1 VVPWLHYSIFSK
13 GRSMHPRTTRT
24 ATIAAALV
32 VAAGI
37 GAGGGAATYAAL
49 SDEGAGTR
57 TVISS
62 PTAAE
67 SPQPAASTSE
77 SKSVSEIYE
86 QTYKSVVEITS
97 ISSQSTP
104 FGQEEQARGQGSGF
118 VYDAEGHIVTN
129 QHVVDGAETV
139 SVRFWDGST
148 YDGTVVGS
156 DPSTDL
162 AVIKVEAPAN
172 VLEPLAL
179 GKSDD
184 LTVGETVVALGSPF
198 GLEGTVT
205 SGIVS
210 ALHRQMTAP
219 NNFTINDSIQ
229 TDAAINHG
237 NSGGPLVNGAGEVV
251 GVNAQIESESG
262 GSDGIGFAI
271 PSKTVESIVPQII
284 ANGSVEHAYLGVGVA
299 EISQSVADE
308 LGIPAGVEL
317 TDVRE
322 GGPAAEAGLE
332 AATGSATVDGQS
344 FPTGGDVITAVDG
357 KAIKTGAELQNAVDA
372 KRPGDSIS
380 ITYTRDG
387 QSHTVEITLGTR
399 PA

>member
-1 VVPWLHYSIFSK
+1 MK
-13 GRSMHPRTTRT
+13 PRTTRT

-32 VAAGI
+32 VAAGV

-49 SDEGAGTR
+49 SDEGTR
-57 TVISS
+57 TVIR
-62 PTAAE
+62 PAAATQTAE
-67 SPQPAASTSE
+67 PAASTSE
-77 SKSVSEIYE
+77 SMSVSEIYE
-86 QTYKSVVEITS
+86 KTSKSVVEITS
-97 ISSQSTP
+97 ISSESTP
-104 FGQEEQARGQGSGF
+104 FGQEEQAQGQGSGF

-129 QHVVDGAETV
+129 QHVVDGAQTV

-162 AVIKVEAPAN
+162 AVVKVDAPAN
-172 VLEPLAL
+172 VLQPLAL
-179 GKSDD
+179 GNSDD
-184 LTVGETVVALGSPF
+184 LTVGEPVVALGSPF

-271 PSKTVESIVPQII
+271 PSKTIESIVPQII
-284 ANGSVEHAYLGVGVA
+284 ADGSVEHAYLGVGVA
-299 EISQSVADE
+299 EINQSVAEE

-317 TDVRE
+317 TDVRD
-322 GGPAAEAGLE
+322 GGPAAEAGLQ
-332 AATGSATVDGQS
+332 AAEGSATVDGQS
-344 FPTGGDVITAVDG
+344 YPTGGDVITAVDG
-357 KAIKTGAELQNAVDA
+357 KTIKTGAELQNAVDA
-372 KRPGDSIS
+372 KKPGDSIS
-380 ITYTRDG
+380 LTYTRDG
-387 QSHTVEITLGTR
+387 QSHTVDITLATR

>member
-1 VVPWLHYSIFSK
+1 
-13 GRSMHPRTTRT
+13 MQPRTTRT

-62 PTAAE
+62 PTTAE

-77 SKSVSEIYE
+77 SMSVSEIYE

-237 NSGGPLVNGAGEVV
+237 NSGGPLVNGAGDVV

-284 ANGSVEHAYLGVGVA
+284 ADGSVEHAYLGVGVA

-344 FPTGGDVITAVDG
+344 FPTGGDVITSVDG
-357 KAIKTGAELQNAVDA
+357 KAIKTGAELQTAVDA

>member
-1 VVPWLHYSIFSK
+1 
-13 GRSMHPRTTRT
+13 MQPRTTRT

-49 SDEGAGTR
+49 SDEGTR
-57 TVISS
+57 TVIR
-62 PTAAE
+62 PAAAAQNAE
-67 SPQPAASTSE
+67 PAASTSE
-77 SKSVSEIYE
+77 SMSVSEIYE
-86 QTYKSVVEITS
+86 KTSKSVVEITS

-104 FGQEEQARGQGSGF
+104 FGGQEEQARGQGSGF

-129 QHVVDGAETV
+129 QHVVDGAQTV

-162 AVIKVEAPAN
+162 AVVKVDAPAN
-172 VLEPLAL
+172 VLEPLAV

-184 LTVGETVVALGSPF
+184 LTVGEPVVALGSPF

-284 ANGSVEHAYLGVGVA
+284 ADGSVEHAYLGVGVA
-299 EISQSVADE
+299 EINQSVADE

-317 TDVRE
+317 TDVRD
-322 GGPAAEAGLE
+322 GGPAAAAGLR
-332 AATGSATVDGQS
+332 AATGSGTVDGQS
-344 FPTGGDVITAVDG
+344 YPTGGDVITAVDG
-357 KAIKTGAELQNAVDA
+357 KAVKTGAELQNAVDA
-372 KRPGDSIS
+372 KKPGDSMS
-380 ITYTRDG
+380 ITYTRGG